1 MTRRSLVILAIALSA
16 VAPAH
21 ALSGVAREFME
32 IAKQLEPVLCEKRKL
47 RREIALAE
55 EDKKDT
61 RELRKRFET
70 LERDPKNLRLER
82 RLADLQPLLA
92 RSSDPDDLRTI
103 DHHRRD
109 AFYRC
114 E

>member
-1 MTRRSLVILAIALSA
+1 MRLALSA
-16 VAPAH
+16 VLLAAMPAH
-21 ALSGVAREFME
+21 ALSGVAREFMQ
-32 IAKQLEPVLCEKRKL
+32 IAAQLEPVLCEKRKL
-47 RREIALAE
+47 RREIAIADE
-55 EDKKDT
+55 EKKDA
-61 RELRKRFET
+61 RELLRRFES

-92 RSSDPDDLRTI
+92 RSSDPEDLEAI
-103 DHHRRD
+103 DRHRRQ

>member
-1 MTRRSLVILAIALSA
+1 MRRGSLVILAVTLLA
-16 VAPAH
+16 VTPAY

-32 IAKQLEPVLCEKRKL
+32 IAKQLDPVLCEKRKL

-55 EDKKDT
+55 QDKLDT
-61 RELRKRFET
+61 RELRKRFEA

-92 RSSDPDDLRTI
+92 RSGDPEDLRVI
-103 DHHRRD
+103 DQRRRD

>member
-1 MTRRSLVILAIALSA
+1 MRLVFAMLLLA
-16 VAPAH
+16 VTPVH

-32 IAKQLEPVLCEKRKL
+32 IAKQLEPVQCEKRKL

-55 EDKKDT
+55 DDKKDT
-61 RELRKRFET
+61 RELRKRFDA

-92 RSSDPDDLRTI
+92 RSGDPEDLRAI
-103 DHHRRD
+103 DHQRRD